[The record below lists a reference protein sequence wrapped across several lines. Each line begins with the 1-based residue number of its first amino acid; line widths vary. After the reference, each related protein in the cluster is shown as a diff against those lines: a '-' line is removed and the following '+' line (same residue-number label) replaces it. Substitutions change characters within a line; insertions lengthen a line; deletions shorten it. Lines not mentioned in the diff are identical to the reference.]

1 MELTRKHWLLALL
14 AGVLLGVLG
23 VLLLMR
29 SEMRPQAQST
39 APSSPAATASPVT
52 ETAPP
57 ASAPT
62 PTPAPTPDPAA
73 GEALAAFVSQQ
84 PGRWSLA
91 WQPLP
96 AGEPIL
102 VATDEEPMVSASLIK
117 LYIMGAVYEGLES
130 GTLEH
135 GEVYPLLFAMIT
147 YSDNASANSLI
158 RLLGDGDETAGMAAV
173 NDWCAREGY
182 TQTRL
187 NRLMLRENGL
197 QNYTTA
203 GDCAALLASIY
214 RGDCVSEAASRE
226 MLSLLLQQTVND
238 RLPLG
243 LPEGTPIAH
252 KTGDLVG
259 LCWADAGIVY
269 SPGGD
274 YILCVISD
282 GTPSEREAKD
292 AMAAL
297 SAQLY
302 GIVNPEIEP

>member
-29 SEMRPQAQST
+29 SETRPQAQ
-39 APSSPAATASPVT
+39 PEPQIIPAATPTPVS

-57 ASAPT
+57 EPT
-62 PTPAPTPDPAA
+62 PSPLPTPDPA
-73 GEALAAFVSQQ
+73 GEALRVFASQQ

-117 LYIMGAVYEGLES
+117 LYIMGAVYERLES
-130 GTLEH
+130 GALEH

-158 RLLGDGDETAGMAAV
+158 CLLGDGDEAAGMAAV

-187 NRLMLRENGL
+187 NRLMLRDNGL

-203 GDCAALLASIY
+203 GDCAALLSAIY
-214 RGDCVSEAASRE
+214 RGDCVSADASRE
-226 MLSLLLQQTVND
+226 MLSLLLAQTVND

-252 KTGDLVG
+252 KTGDLTG
-259 LCWADAGIVY
+259 LCWADVGIVY

-292 AMAAL
+292 AMGAL
-297 SAQLY
+297 SRQIY
-302 GIVNPEIEP
+302 QIMNP